1 MWSVLSHNGGVVLM
15 GTFMAAGAAAGV
27 YYGRKFGGNFL
38 KGQPK
43 VLANMAMWTLN
54 EKKEWIQN
62 SLINAY

>member
-1 MWSVLSHNGGVVLM
+1 M
-15 GTFMAAGAAAGV
+15 GIFMAAGAATGV
-27 YYGRKFGGNFL
+27 YYGRKFGENFL